1 MLSELKHRVRQRLLG
16 RVITEIQQ
24 ERLRVFKKGG
34 NIYMNLTPYDKG
46 YVDGLQFA
54 INVLASRY

>member
-16 RVITEIQQ
+16 RVITEIQR
-24 ERLRVFKKGG
+24 ERLQVLDRGG
-34 NIYMNLTPYDKG
+34 FTYMNLSPRDKG